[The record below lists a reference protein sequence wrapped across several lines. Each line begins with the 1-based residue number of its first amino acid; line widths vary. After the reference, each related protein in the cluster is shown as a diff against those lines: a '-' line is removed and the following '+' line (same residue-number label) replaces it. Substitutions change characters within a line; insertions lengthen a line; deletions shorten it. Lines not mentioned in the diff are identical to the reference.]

1 VLRKAIGN
9 QLMAHL
15 QTTEDL
21 EKRRAKEYGHQ
32 IVLSVDEKAG
42 YENLTRSIMH
52 YEGRA
57 KEARSIL
64 RMIDDLELRV
74 HADKCEHCNH
84 HEMHGDG
91 IAREV
96 IPTPHGDITL
106 EPITPQDMEKMK
118 SSLLETLSSSSSCH
132 KEDV

>member
-84 HEMHGDG
+84 HEIGVVDFKGKFHAVKPGQKVLV
-91 IAREV
+91 RH
-96 IPTPHGDITL
+96 T
-106 EPITPQDMEKMK
+106 
-118 SSLLETLSSSSSCH
+118 
-132 KEDV
+132 DV